1 MAGIRGLQFSLS
13 YIIKDT
19 AEQRHKRAAYD
30 FWSTVPGS
38 RKCVIP
44 KPAGF
49 ARILR
54 GTRMIKSQLRS
65 PALMISMPSPAN
77 FLDRL

>member
-19 AEQRHKRAAYD
+19 AEQRHKRAAY
-30 FWSTVPGS
+30 PGS